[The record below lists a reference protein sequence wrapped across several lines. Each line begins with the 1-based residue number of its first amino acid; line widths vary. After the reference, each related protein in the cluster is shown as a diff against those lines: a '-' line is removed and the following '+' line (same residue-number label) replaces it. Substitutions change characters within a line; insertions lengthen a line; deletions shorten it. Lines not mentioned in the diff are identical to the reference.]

1 MPAALLLLL
10 ACGGH
15 KGEDS
20 AGALDLAEA
29 LGSGEV
35 RAGQVTSEDALFG
48 GVSAEGQTG
57 DYKIYNSEAQFII
70 QGVRDGSYYVTYGG
84 GLLDADAVRDPD
96 EPGRD
101 LIDEASPMV
110 GLGRL
115 LVADT
120 VTVDDDGRDGGPAVI
135 RVDGHGGPFKLLT
148 GALESPDL
156 IPDRDVAIETTYTL
170 EPDSPLLRV
179 ETTVQWNDVSTSA
192 LLGDIFLLALDVADP
207 WIPGRGLDGD
217 SPDEYTAMSALSWK
231 NEVVLSL
238 FPDGDAFQ
246 SSPLTDLL
254 SSAAPALAPLQG
266 VQTLGPGDEVS
277 WATWVGVGRDPAA
290 LTAAWEEEQGI
301 DTETLGGTVTAGGEA
316 VAGARVHLLDA
327 DGVPVGLA
335 WTDAD
340 GRWSADLPVGAAV
353 DAVATGRGHAI
364 LTDLPE
370 GAGWYGPYEADQ
382 PRELTL
388 ASIADGAP
396 AAPFA
401 EGCGISEAVPAS
413 SDSALTLTPPGWLHV
428 STSDGL
434 PAVARVAFADGDPVG
449 DRGALVPDRPSGLA
463 TLAFLRDGDM
473 MIPVEPGTYEVTVH
487 RGLRWEMAQQT
498 VEVGSGETVDV
509 EADLSAAYE
518 IPDAWI
524 IDPHSHAA
532 PSSDSS
538 ILMEDRL
545 IVAASNGVQLHVG
558 TDHDHIADYRP
569 LLAPL
574 GLDGVLNSV
583 VADEVSP
590 VLRGHFN
597 AWPLEE
603 IPGKPNHGAVSWWDG
618 IVDTASLFAD
628 IRGMASDL
636 VLQANHPAGDK
647 GICGYAEYNLTSGTI
662 GDPDRWS
669 DDFDAME
676 VLNKRDVDEYL
687 PYFLDLVNRGYTPM
701 PVGVSD
707 SHTHRDGEGD
717 SLTFLHHDAGVA
729 YTPAALL
736 AAAHEKGTVVCR
748 GPYIQATIDGA
759 WAPGND
765 YVGAQTL
772 DVVIWAPSWMPLDT
786 ISLLRDG
793 AVVENIALSGLDQQR
808 GSASFTLDPEV
819 DASYIVTASGTG
831 SMDPVY
837 PGVQPWAMTA
847 PIRIDLDGDGWD
859 APLPPLSLG
868 G

>member
-1 MPAALLLLL
+1 MTPALLLLT
-10 ACGGH
+10 ACGAH
-15 KGEDS
+15 KGGDS
-20 AGALDLAEA
+20 AVELDLAEA
-29 LGSGEV
+29 LGSGSA
-35 RAGQVTSEDALFG
+35 RAGLVSSEDALFG
-48 GVSAEGQTG
+48 GVSAEGQVG
-57 DYKIYNSEAQFII
+57 DFKIYNSQSQFII
-70 QGVRDGSYYVTYGG
+70 QGIRDGSYYVTYGG
-84 GLLDADAVRDPD
+84 GLLDADTVRDPD

-101 LIDEASPMV
+101 LIDESSPMA

-115 LVADT
+115 LVADS

-135 RVDGHGGPFKLLT
+135 TVEGHGGPFKLLT
-148 GALESPDL
+148 GAMESPDL
-156 IPDRDVAIETTYTL
+156 VPDRDVSFEVRYTL
-170 EPDSPLLRV
+170 EPDSPLLQID
-179 ETTVQWNDVSTSA
+179 TTIHWNDVETSA

-217 SPDEYTAMSALSWK
+217 NPSAYTAMSALSWK
-231 NEVVLSL
+231 NEVALSV

-246 SSPLTDLL
+246 SNPLSDLL
-254 SSAAPALAPLQG
+254 SSVAPALAPLQG
-266 VQTLGPGDEVS
+266 VATLGPGDEVS
-277 WATWVGVGRDPAA
+277 WGTWVGVGRDPAA
-290 LTAAWEEEQGI
+290 LASAWAEEEGI
-301 DTETLGGTVTAGGEA
+301 ATETLGGTVSAEGEP

-327 DGVPVGLA
+327 DGLPVGLA
-335 WTDAD
+335 FTGED
-340 GRWSADLPVGAAV
+340 GSWSADLPVGQAV

-388 ASIADGAP
+388 ASLQDGAT
-396 AAPFA
+396 ATAFA
-401 EGCGISEAVPAS
+401 EGYGISETVPAGP
-413 SDSALTLTPPGWLHV
+413 DSALTLTAPGWLHV

-449 DRGALVPDRPSGLA
+449 DRDALVPGRPSGLYA
-463 TLAFLRDGDM
+463 LAFLRDGDM
-473 MIPVEPGTYEVTVH
+473 MIPVEAGSYEVTVH
-487 RGLRWEMAQQT
+487 RGLRWELDQQT
-498 VEVGSGETVDV
+498 VTVAPGETAEV
-509 EADLSAAYE
+509 AASLSLAYE
-518 IPDAWI
+518 AADAWV

-545 IVAASNGVQLHVG
+545 IVAASNGIELHVG

-603 IPGKPNHGAVSWWDG
+603 IPGQPNHGAVPWWDG
-618 IVDTASLFAD
+618 IVDTTSLFAD

-636 VLQANHPAGDK
+636 ILQANHPAGDK
-647 GICGYAEYNLTSGTI
+647 GICGYAEYDLEGGTI

-676 VLNKRDVDEYL
+676 VLNKGDVDEYL

-717 SLTFLHHDAGVA
+717 SVTFLHHVAGVS
-729 YTPAALL
+729 YSPEALL
-736 AAAHEKGTVVCR
+736 AAAHEKRTVVSR
-748 GPYIQATIDGA
+748 GPYLQATIDGS
-759 WAPGND
+759 WAPGED
-765 YVGAQTL
+765 YVGPQTL
-772 DVVIWAPSWMPLDT
+772 DVVVWAPSWMPLDT

-793 AVVENIALSGLDQQR
+793 QVIQTVALSGTDQQR
-808 GSASFTLDPEV
+808 GSTSFTLDPEV
-819 DASYIVTASGTG
+819 DASYIVTASGAG

-847 PIRIDLDGDGWD
+847 PVRIDLDGDGWD